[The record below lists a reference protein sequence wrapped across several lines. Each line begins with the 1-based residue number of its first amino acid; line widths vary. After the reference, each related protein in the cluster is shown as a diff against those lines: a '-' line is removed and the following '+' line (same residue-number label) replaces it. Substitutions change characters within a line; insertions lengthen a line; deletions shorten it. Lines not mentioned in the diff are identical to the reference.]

1 MLYSLLETKLYLFD
15 FEKVISKKENFVLTT
30 TAGIQPDVNCWHGL
44 IVHVDKGKTWLFFL
58 KDI

>member
-30 TAGIQPDVNCWHGL
+30 TAGIQPDVNC
-44 IVHVDKGKTWLFFL
+44 
-58 KDI
+58 